1 MVLFSPSSFLP
12 LRVTSFATGIEG
24 FSLVTKVVMP
34 RLSLTM
40 KEGTVIQWFKKES
53 ETVQKGEPLVE
64 VLSEKVTYDVEA
76 PASGVLRKILVGE
89 GSDVPV
95 DQAIGL
101 IGSADEL
108 IPQEVAE
115 PRPSPE
121 SVATAPLLPKPEEIS
136 ERALAS
142 PAAKRLAKELH
153 VDLSQVKGTG
163 PEGRVVED
171 DVRLFAELFEAKPRV
186 QEIIPM
192 VGIRKTTAERLSL
205 SARTAPHST
214 VVMEVDMSN
223 AVKIHKETQLSYT
236 EMLVKAV
243 AAALREHKIMN
254 ATLDGEQIKV
264 FEDFNVGVAV
274 AAENGLVVP
283 VIRNADGK
291 SLKEIASILQTLVEK
306 ARQGELTKNDVT
318 GGTFTITNLGMYGVD
333 VFIPIINPPET
344 AILGVGRVVEKP
356 IAVNGQVTIR
366 PMMQLSLAY
375 DHRIVDGAPAARFLQ
390 SIKHILET
398 GSF

>member
-1 MVLFSPSSFLP
+1 M
-12 LRVTSFATGIEG
+12 
-24 FSLVTKVVMP
+24 VTKVVMP

-40 KEGTVIQWFKKES
+40 KTGTVIQWFKKES

-76 PASGVLRKILVGE
+76 PASGVLRRILAEE
-89 GSDVPV
+89 GLDVPV
-95 DQAIGL
+95 DRAIGL
-101 IGSADEL
+101 IGSADEP
-108 IPQEVAE
+108 IPQEATE
-115 PRPSPE
+115 PEPTPE
-121 SVATAPLLPKPEEIS
+121 SVATAPLLPKSEEIS
-136 ERALAS
+136 ERVLAS

-153 VDLSQVKGTG
+153 VDLNQVKGTG

-171 DVRLFAELFEAKPRV
+171 DVRLFADQLGAEPRV

-223 AVKIHKETQLSYT
+223 AARIHRETRLSYT

-243 AAALREHKIMN
+243 ALALCEHRIVN

-264 FEDFNVGVAV
+264 FEDINVGVAV
-274 AAENGLVVP
+274 AAEKGLVVP
-283 VIRNADGK
+283 VIRNADRK
-291 SLKEIASILQTLVEK
+291 SLNEIASVLQTLVEK
-306 ARQGELTKNDVT
+306 ARQGELAKNDVT

-356 IAVNGQVTIR
+356 VAVNGQVTVR

-375 DHRIVDGAPAARFLQ
+375 DHRIVDGGPAAQFLQ
-390 SIKHILET
+390 TVKKTLET